1 MRTQILD
8 AISDLSLGTFRVSTE
23 LPYDADGAPLYMK
36 NFKTIY
42 VDMPQIN
49 QDPVFDILKGDGWVN
64 EDTTVSAYFV
74 TDAKQ
79 LPTNYFTLVES
90 IKECR
95 LTTAITGVIQRTCAV
110 TTNYDTT
117 ALVTTFVF
125 SFRKFLN

>member
-1 MRTQILD
+1 
-8 AISDLSLGTFRVSTE
+8 
-23 LPYDADGAPLYMK
+23 MK

-42 VDMPQIN
+42 VDMPQIS
-49 QDPVFDILKGDGWVN
+49 QDPVFDLLKGDGWVN

-79 LPTNYFTLVES
+79 LPTNYFTLVND

-95 LTTAITGVIQRTCAV
+95 LINTITGVIQRTCAV
-110 TTNYDTT
+110 STEFDTT